1 MEKERK
7 EGLTQVP
14 HSDIFNDGGS
24 DRGSYFI
31 PKKNPLQNNSTQKI
45 PNILSIP
52 KKSHTNNKFR
62 LVYIIVDLSY
72 KKNGTKKIPDLC
84 FNCNPKKNSC
94 VFHE

>member
-31 PKKNPLQNNSTQKI
+31 PKKKPTS
-45 PNILSIP
+45 
-52 KKSHTNNKFR
+52 
-62 LVYIIVDLSY
+62 
-72 KKNGTKKIPDLC
+72 
-84 FNCNPKKNSC
+84 
-94 VFHE
+94 E